1 MIFVGVCFVAKRLQ
15 FDEEARRS
23 LKKGIDSLAE
33 AVKVTLG
40 PKGRNVVLDKKF
52 GAPTITNDGVT
63 IARDIDLAE
72 PFENM
77 GAQLLKEVATKTN
90 DVAGDGT
97 TTATVL
103 SQAIVIEGLRNL
115 AAGANPMI
123 LRRGLEKGVEAVIDE
138 IKSMSKPVETR
149 EEIAQVASISAADSE
164 IGELIADVMDKV
176 GKDGVITVEEGR
188 GLAMEKEY
196 TEGMQ
201 FDRGFLSSYMTTN
214 NEHTIAEL
222 SNPYI
227 LITDKKISAIADILP
242 LLERVLQSGTKELV
256 IIAEDIDGEA
266 LATLVVNKLRGAFN
280 VLAVKAP
287 GFGDRREAMLEDIA
301 ILTGAKFITEKTGLK
316 LENATLRDLGR
327 ARTVTANKDNTTI
340 VEGGGKEEDIKAR
353 VRQIRALIDE
363 TTSDYDREK
372 LQERLAKLAGGVGV
386 IKVGAATE
394 VELKE
399 KKHRVEDALSAT
411 RAAIEEGIVAGGGS
425 VLIAAIPALDK
436 VQVAPG
442 DEATGLSILRR
453 ALEQPTRQIAINA
466 GRDGAV
472 TVAGIRRSPHNYGFD
487 ALSGE
492 YVDMF
497 KAGIVD
503 PVKVTRSALQNAASI
518 AGMVLSTDTLITDSP
533 EEQSAGMP
541 AGRGGMGGM
550 GGMM

>member
-1 MIFVGVCFVAKRLQ
+1 VAKKLL
-15 FDEEARRS
+15 FDEQARQS
-23 LKKGIDSLAE
+23 LKKGMDVLAG
-33 AVKVTLG
+33 AVKVTIG

-63 IARDIDLAE
+63 IARDIELPD

-103 SQAIVIEGLRNL
+103 AQAIITEGLKNL

-123 LRRGLEKGVEAVIDE
+123 LRKGLEKGVEAVIEE
-138 IKSMSKPVETR
+138 IKSMSKQVETH

-164 IGELIADVMDKV
+164 IGALIAEVMDKV

-201 FDRGFLSSYMTTN
+201 FDRGYISAYMATN
-214 NEHTIAEL
+214 MDRMEAEL
-222 SNPYI
+222 SSPYI

-242 LLERVLQSGTKELV
+242 VLERVVQTGRKELV
-256 IIAEDIDGEA
+256 IIAEDVDGEA
-266 LATLVVNKLRGAFN
+266 LATLVVNKLRGTFD

-301 ILTGAKFITEKTGLK
+301 ILTGGKVITEKAGLK
-316 LENATLRDLGR
+316 LENATLHDLGR
-327 ARTVTANKDNTTI
+327 ARTVIANKDTTTI
-340 VEGGGKEEDIKAR
+340 VEGGGKEADIKAR
-353 VRQIRALIDE
+353 VRQLRALIEE

-386 IKVGAATE
+386 IKVGAASE

-425 VLIAAIPALDK
+425 VLVHAIPALDTVK
-436 VQVAPG
+436 VAPG
-442 DEATGLSILRR
+442 DEQTGVNILRR
-453 ALEQPTRQIAINA
+453 ALEEPLRQIAENS

-472 TVAGIRRSPHNYGFD
+472 TVNDVRNRARGHGFD
-487 ALSGE
+487 ALNGE

-497 KAGIVD
+497 KAGIID

-518 AGMVLSTDTLITDSP
+518 AGMFLTTDTLITDV
-533 EEQSAGMP
+533 EEEGAGAMP
-541 AGRGGMGGM
+541 AGMGGMGGM